1 MEEFHLMIGIDPG
14 LAIDHGAVRRLDLFG
29 TRHRCLPSLANLQ
42 DFACGGGKGDRFGGA
57 ALEPLRDDFELLM
70 RRLIAIDYHH
80 VAVPEPARAAA
91 RTIADLAH
99 DTLAA

>member
-42 DFACGGGKGDRFGGA
+42 DFARGGRKVHRFEGA
-57 ALEPLRDDFELLM
+57 ALQRFRDSSELHM